1 MPQESPI
8 LSAAT
13 ADPLPALAEKPQ
25 PAPAA
30 AQAALPGTP
39 QYQEESCIQQQ
50 KLMANGVP
58 EQLAQLMA
66 ANHISEQQVQNVV
79 GNVRGYFPADMPIK
93 DYPADFLQ
101 GVLIGAWPQVL
112 DMITQCDDVPF

>member
-1 MPQESPI
+1 M
-8 LSAAT
+8 
-13 ADPLPALAEKPQ
+13 
-25 PAPAA
+25 
-30 AQAALPGTP
+30 PGTP
-39 QYQEESCIQQQ
+39 QYQEESRIQQQ

-66 ANHISEQQVQNVV
+66 ASHISEQQVQNVV
-79 GNVRGYFPADMPIK
+79 GSVRGYFPADMPIK